1 MSLRLVLRWPL
12 LAALLLAAFAV
23 VLVSFE
29 ARPLQ
34 AQDPD
39 EITLVS
45 NKGLSGNASSNNKLQ
60 AQKFRTGDNAD
71 GYTISAVLIRLASG
85 SGNKLTT
92 VKIREHVISDVSG
105 VPDYP
110 GDLVAILMSPADL
123 VDNENTFTAPGG
135 TTLAASTN
143 YWITMGEEISSSM
156 RARALTT
163 IHDGENGA
171 PKWTIGNK
179 LLQRDSEMDAWVE
192 QSPSL
197 RMEIRGVIGFVAAG
211 DATLSG
217 LALAPDHDNSKL
229 KPVFASDIFDYKAKV
244 AGRNDA
250 VTLTATATQSAATVA
265 ITSDDD
271 SGTPDEAV
279 LALNVGSN
287 TLTVTVT
294 SEDGSGTRIYTI
306 TATRSE
312 PPTAVPH
319 DWDLIPNGRT
329 VGYEFRLIFLSSLKR
344 QATDTDIE
352 SYNTWIQDL
361 LLDHGHSAIQ
371 DYRSGFRVVGCT
383 ADVDARDNI
392 DTTDFRGVHIY
403 WLNGAKVANGYAGF
417 YNGSW
422 DDEANNRNQ
431 SGTDSPDTS
440 IVQNF
445 PYTGCR
451 QNGTAIGAGGNSR
464 ALGSGNVRVGRPAN
478 DTDDVGP
485 IDGGV
490 NHAAVNLRPI
500 YGISQIFVVAAEG
513 EVSTDARLS
522 ALTVNDGTSDL
533 TLRPSFAPGT
543 TAYAADVGA
552 TVTSVTLTPTTSD
565 ADATIEYLDGD
576 DNALSPAVPFQFDLV
591 VGENTI
597 KMRVKATDDFTTRT
611 YTLQV
616 SRNTPATGAPHI
628 NGVAVVGQMLSA
640 WKTGISDVDGTTKA
654 NSGLTGY
661 AYTYQWE
668 RVDADGTSNGLNIA
682 GATEQTYTVIGAD
695 VGKKIRVQVSFS
707 DDTGNPEGPLVS
719 DAFPSSRTVTC
730 ADIWCATL
738 NVQLLDSGAMGC
750 ANSSPG
756 DLCSDELQLS
766 EDEFRHASTD
776 YSVTSVNVQSNG
788 QLQFWLG
795 EAIAAGSESLV
806 LHVGSEMFA
815 FQEADVK
822 DESSRLWN
830 NSGLTWTDGDAVE
843 LKLTLGASIDSTDAT
858 LSALTVNDGT
868 IDLMLRPSFAPGTQD
883 YAADVGNAID
893 TVTLTATVNHS
904 GASVT
909 SVLLKGNS
917 ITDTDFSDGITVP
930 SLDEDANAIA
940 VIVTAED
947 GTQKT
952 YTITVTRAAPL
963 STDATLSALTVNDGA
978 SDLMLTPSFAPGT
991 LDYAADV
998 GAAIDTVTLTA
1009 TVNHS
1014 GARVQSVTLD
1024 GTPIADTDF
1033 SDGITVPSLVEDANV
1048 IAVSVTAEDGTQETY
1063 TITVTRAAP
1072 PSTDAT
1078 LSALTVND
1086 GTIDL
1091 MLTPSFAPDTSGYA
1105 ADVGAAIDTV
1115 TLTATVNHSGARV
1128 QSVTLDGTPIADTD
1142 FSDGITVPS
1151 LVEDANVIAVS
1162 VTAEDGTQETYT
1174 ITVTRAVPPSTDA
1187 TLSALTVNDGTSD
1200 LMLTPSFAP
1209 GTSGYA
1215 ADVGAA
1221 IDTVTLTASVNH
1233 SGASVTSVLLKGN
1246 DIADTDFSDGI
1257 TVPSLVEGANAISV
1271 IVTAEDGTQK
1281 TYTITVTRAPSTP
1294 TVSIAADKTSAVFK
1308 QEGITYTLT
1317 RSGST
1322 TAALP
1327 VTVTLTQTT
1336 EFLATA
1342 DLTQMVTIPAGQSEQ
1357 TFTVAASSFR
1367 HFAAGTLVEGGTLTA
1382 AVQDATDY
1390 ELGTTSSVDVSI
1402 VIGMTVRFDL
1412 ASYSV
1417 GESAGPLSF
1426 KMIARTGAG
1435 APQPTANYAQ
1445 GEVGTDATNG
1455 TATQD
1460 ADFDQFGASLNFPV
1474 GDFSASGG
1482 VWQAELTFSITI
1494 NEDALDE
1501 DDETFDIL
1509 LERGQ
1514 SSASISVVDA
1524 SGDSCGSVCTVT
1536 VTIDDDTA
1544 GVTVSKS
1551 ALTVTEQ
1558 DSAGATYTVVLDSQP
1573 TANVTISIG
1582 GQAGTD
1588 VSADPSPLI
1597 FTPINWDTAQTVT
1610 VTAAND
1616 AGTTNDVVSLTH
1628 SGVSSD
1634 TNYQGITIAGL
1645 EVNITDNDTA
1655 NLVVSESMLSVGEA
1669 GSGDFMV
1676 NLATQPSADVSVSV
1690 SSDDTAAAT
1699 VSPASL
1705 SFTTAN
1711 WDTTQTVTVSGVD
1724 DPDTANE
1731 SVTVSLSAMD
1741 GGYGGQTA
1749 SVSVSVMDD
1758 DTANLVVSASTL
1770 SVGEADSGDFTVKLA
1785 TQPSAGVSVSVSS
1798 DDTGAATVSPAS
1810 LSFTTANW
1818 NTAQTVTVSGVNDPD
1833 TAEESVT
1840 VSLSATGG
1848 GYGSKT
1854 ASVSVSVMDDDTAN
1868 LVVSEST
1875 LNVGEA
1881 GSGDFTVNLAT
1892 QPSAGVSVSVSS
1904 GDTGAA
1910 TVSPA
1915 SLSFTAADWDMEQT
1929 VTVSGVDDPDTAEE
1943 SVTVSLS
1950 AMDGGYGSKT
1960 ASVTVTI
1967 TDDDTANLVVSPS
1980 TLSVGEAGSGDFTVK
1995 LATQPSAG
2003 VSVSVSSG
2011 DTAAAT
2017 VSPASLSFTTADWDT
2032 TQTVTVS
2039 GVDDPDTAEESVT
2052 VSLSA
2057 MDGGYGSQMASVMV
2071 TITDDDTANLVVSEP
2086 TLSVGEAGSG
2096 DFTVKL
2102 ATQPSAGVTVSVSS
2116 DDTGAA
2122 TVSPASLSFTTANWN
2137 TAQTVTVSGV
2147 DDPDTADESVTVSL
2161 SATGGGYG
2169 SKTASVIVSVTDD
2182 DTANLVVSPS
2192 TLSVGEAGS
2201 GDFTVKLATQPS
2213 AGVSVSVLSDDMAA
2227 ATVSPASLSFTTANW
2242 DTTQTVTVSGVDDPD
2257 TAEESVTV
2265 SLSATDGGYGG
2276 QMASV
2281 MVTITDDDTANLVVS
2296 EPTLSVGE
2304 AGSGDFTVKLATQPS
2319 ANVSV
2324 SVSSGDTG
2332 AATVSPA
2339 SLSFTTANWDTTQ
2352 TVTVSGVDDPD
2363 TAEESVTVSLSATD
2377 GGYEGKMA
2385 SVSVSVTDND
2395 TANLVV
2401 SESMLSVGEAGSG
2414 DFTVKLATQPS
2425 ANVTVTV
2432 SSDDTGVATVSPAS
2446 LSFTTANWD
2455 TTQTV
2460 TVSGVDDPDT
2470 AEESVT
2476 VSLSATD
2483 GGYGGKTASVNVSVM
2498 DDDDPVVT
2506 VSFKESSYSVAESD
2520 DNTTPGVS
2528 ENQVIVT
2535 VTLSADPERTIIIP
2549 LTTTNE
2555 DGATGQGE
2563 TDADYSGVPDTVT
2576 FDSGGE
2582 TEKSFTFSAAQDSV
2596 DDDDESVIIGFD
2608 SSGSTWPSQVTTV
2621 APDTTTVSITDD
2633 DTRGI
2638 TVAPTSLRINEGGT
2652 GPYTVVLDSE
2662 PTANVTVT
2670 IGAPT
2675 NTDIIVS
2682 ETSLLFTPSTW
2693 KDEQTVTV
2701 SALQE
2706 SDPNDDAD
2714 DTDTITHLVSSVG
2727 DYATVEADPV
2737 AVTVIDD
2744 EDPQVKVEFDRAAD
2758 TVVEGGDGISF
2769 NVTLSKNPERTIII
2783 PIRVTHHDGAIS
2795 DDYSLSPT
2803 SLTFDAGGVLF
2814 KPITLTAVDD
2824 MIDDDDESVTL
2835 GFGGLDSG
2843 VSPGGVNEV
2852 TVSITDNDHPD
2863 VEVRFDADAYDVRE
2877 GDGVMVTVRLDK
2889 DPERT
2894 VTIPITTSSQDA
2906 SPQDYSGVPDTV
2918 TFDSGETE
2926 KFFTFS
2932 ATQDSEDDDDES
2944 VTIGFNSSDPSWP
2957 SQVGTVAPDTTT
2969 VRIGDDDD
2977 PDVEVN
2983 FKETMY
2989 AVDEGNTVEVML
3001 TLNADPE
3008 RTIIIPLTTTN
3019 GGGASGQGETD
3030 ADYSGVPDTVT
3041 FVSGGEMEKSFTF
3054 SAMQDSVD
3062 DDDEFVTIGFKTS
3075 DPTWPSQVMTRA
3087 PDTTMVSITDDDVPD
3102 VEVRFDAAAY
3112 DVREGNG
3119 VMVTVRLDKDPERT
3133 VMIPITTFEQG
3144 ALPQDY
3150 SGVPVSMIVTFASG
3164 ETEKSF
3170 PFNATQD
3177 SEDDDDESV
3186 IIGFNSSDPS
3196 WPSQVA
3202 MVAPD
3207 TTTVRIGDDD
3217 DPDVEVNFKE
3227 TMYAV
3232 DEGDTVEVML
3242 TLSADPER
3250 TIIIPL
3256 TTTNEDGASGQ
3267 GETDADYSGV
3277 PDTVTFVSGGETE
3290 KSFTF
3295 SAAQDSVD
3303 DDDESV
3309 IIGFKTSDPTWPSQV
3324 TTRAPDTT
3332 TVRIGD
3338 DDYPNVEVNFE
3349 QPTYAVDE
3357 GDTVEVMLTLSA
3369 DPERTVTIPITTTN
3383 QGGVSSSDYGIV
3395 PSTLSLTFMSGETGK
3410 SLTFSAADDDIDD
3423 DGESVKFELGATL
3436 LLVTPGTTTAATV
3449 SITDDD
3455 TRGVT
3460 VAPTSL
3466 RIDEGSTGRYTV
3478 VLDSEPTANVTVTI
3492 GAPTNTDITVSE
3504 TSLLFTPSTWK
3515 DEQTVTV
3522 SALQESDPNDDADD
3536 TDTITHLVSS
3546 VGDYATVEADPV
3558 AVTVIDD
3565 EDPQVKVEFDRAA
3578 DTVVEGGDAIS
3589 FNVTLSKNPERTIII
3604 PLSVT
3609 HHDGAISDDYSLSPT
3624 SLTFDAGGVLFKP
3637 ITLTAV
3643 DDMIDDDG
3651 ESVTLG
3657 FGGLDSGISPGGV
3670 NEVTVSITDNDDP
3683 DVEVRFEFTIYTIDE
3698 GESFSINVLLNAD
3711 PERPLTVPIK
3721 FESFDSAVGN
3731 YGLPVNVTFSEGVTK
3746 QSIDFTATNDDV
3758 DDDDGH
3764 VIVRFDTLLPDNV
3777 TAGEK
3782 TTVNITDDDQRGVSV
3797 TATTL
3802 TVDEGISES
3811 YEVVLDSEPT
3821 ANVTVMIG
3829 APTNPDIT
3837 VNPAVLT
3844 FTTGITDN
3852 WSSAQTVMV
3861 SAATDDMDAEEDTGT
3876 ITHDVSGGD
3885 YDSVSADDV
3894 FVTVDD
3900 DEVSVSFEQAAY
3912 SVMEGGDAV
3921 TVIVRLNAPA
3931 KQMFTIDL
3939 VKTEDGATEEDYSGL
3954 PDQLTFDPLET
3965 EQSFGFSAL
3974 RDAQADDG
3982 ESVLL
3987 GFGTLP
3993 PGVIAGS
4000 PAQAKLTISDVVIR
4014 STVTGG
4020 GGGGG
4025 GGPPPVPVPSDADFD
4040 WNVTRDIE
4048 SLDPDHDLPT
4058 DIWSDGKTLWVLQ
4071 NSATG
4076 ADAVFAY
4083 DSDSGERQRD
4093 REFELDRRNR
4103 FSHGIWSDGARIWV
4117 ADSGQDTLFAYD
4129 LARGERLADRDIEL
4143 AEGNRD
4149 PRGIWSDGETINI
4162 LDSVKDAL
4170 FAYNLES
4177 GELVA
4182 EYALDKLNQ
4191 SPRGIWSDGVT
4202 IWVSDDGAKRLFAY
4216 RIEQGALVRY
4226 EDEEFTFRSLLKA
4239 GNGDARGIWSD
4250 GDVIYVADEQDD
4262 KLYSYNLPD
4271 AINAHLATLSL
4282 SGIEIGEFSPL
4293 RTTYEATASAAT
4305 QTTAGA
4311 ATQTTAGAATQ
4322 TTVSA
4327 QPKQD
4332 AASISIVP
4340 ADADPE
4346 PGHQVRLAGLDQ
4358 ITVTVTSADGSR
4370 TRVYRVRLEPA
4381 LSAVNQAPAA
4391 SAIAPLNL
4399 TEGGAPA
4406 RLRLAEYFSDADGD
4420 QLVYRITGP
4429 LNTEVATATLAAG
4442 VVSVTPAGSGKTSFV
4457 LTANDGALD
4466 SEARTVAVTVTAA
4479 PTAAQAPAADA
4490 TGESSAESSGGDTAV
4505 EATSDMRIAAR
4516 NMLDGRVEFTIQ
4528 QRAADAS
4535 WGERLLPRARFL
4547 AADVEVG
4554 RWLYSSAVGV
4564 TVGDDSLDLRIAA
4577 RRLADGRVEFAVQR
4591 RAADGNWSG
4600 LLLPSAR
4607 FLPVESELGRWRAS
4621 SAVDADSALSLNLR
4635 ISARRVTDGRVEF
4648 AVQQQSADGAWSE
4661 LNLPSG
4667 RFLPVATEV
4676 GRWLAS
4682 SAVNVGADDAGA
4694 VVRIAARRLADG
4706 RVEFAVQQRTAD
4718 GGWGERT
4725 LPRSRILPV
4734 GAEIDRWLASSALAV
4749 PLAGAL

>member
-39 EITLVS
+39 EITLVNNR
-45 NKGLSGNASSNNKLQ
+45 NKNGNASDNNDVR
-60 AQKFRTGDNAD
+60 AQNFTTGDNPD
-71 GYTISAVLIRLASG
+71 GYHISAVLIRLG
-85 SGNKLTT
+85 SNAGSKSTS
-92 VKIREHVISDVSG
+92 VKIKEHVPRENELTPAHPGELVATLTSPASLVSG
-105 VPDYP
+105 D
-110 GDLVAILMSPADL
+110 
-123 VDNENTFTAPGG
+123 NTFTAPGG
-135 TTLAASTN
+135 TTLAARTT
-143 YWITMGEEISSSM
+143 YWITVGEGITRQNRAAVDPVTNNAQDSTQGWLIGDNSLH
-156 RARALTT
+156 RARETDDWESATT
-163 IHDGENGA
+163 
-171 PKWTIGNK
+171 
-179 LLQRDSEMDAWVE
+179 
-192 QSPSL
+192 SL
-197 RMEIRGVIGFVAAG
+197 RMEIRGVIGFVAAA

-217 LALAPDHDNSKL
+217 LALAPDYDNSKL
-229 KPVFASDIFDYKAKV
+229 KPKFASDIFDYTAKV

-319 DWDLIPNGRT
+319 DWDLIPNGRAA
-329 VGYEFRLIFLSSLKR
+329 GDEFRLIFLSSHKR
-344 QATDTDIE
+344 KATDTDIE

-383 ADVDARDNI
+383 AVVDARDNI
-392 DTTDFRGVHIY
+392 DTTDFGGVQIY
-403 WLNGAKVANGYAGF
+403 WLNGAKVANGYPGF

-451 QNGTAIGAGGNSR
+451 QNGTEMRAGGNSR
-464 ALGSGNVRVGRPAN
+464 ALGSANVRVGRPDN
-478 DTDDVGP
+478 DTADIGP

-500 YGISQIFVVAAEG
+500 YGISQIFVVGAEG

-597 KMRVKATDDFTTRT
+597 KMRVKATDNFTTRT

-654 NSGLTGY
+654 DNGRAAY

-719 DAFPSSRTVTC
+719 EAVPSSRTVTC

-738 NVQLLDSGAMGC
+738 NVQPLDSGALGC
-750 ANSSPG
+750 ANSSAG
-756 DLCSDELQLS
+756 DLCSDEPPLS
-766 EDEFRHASTD
+766 EDEFRHASTN

-788 QLQFWLG
+788 QLQFRLG
-795 EAIAAGSESLV
+795 EPIAAGSESLV

-830 NSGLTWTDGDAVE
+830 NSGLTWSDGDAVE

-858 LSALTVNDGT
+858 LSALTVNDG
-868 IDLMLRPSFAPGTQD
+868 
-883 YAADVGNAID
+883 
-893 TVTLTATVNHS
+893 
-904 GASVT
+904 
-909 SVLLKGNS
+909 
-917 ITDTDFSDGITVP
+917 
-930 SLDEDANAIA
+930 
-940 VIVTAED
+940 
-947 GTQKT
+947 
-952 YTITVTRAAPL
+952 
-963 STDATLSALTVNDGA
+963 A
-978 SDLMLTPSFAPGT
+978 SDLTLTPNFAPDMSG
-991 LDYAADV
+991 YAADV

-1048 IAVSVTAEDGTQETY
+1048 IAVIVRAEDGTSKTY
-1063 TITVTRAAP
+1063 TITVTRAVPSSTDATLSALTVNDGTSDLMLTPNFAPGTSAYEADVGAAIDTVTLTATVNHSGASVTRVLLKGNDIVDTDFSDGITVPSLDEGANAIAVIVTAEDGTQKTYTITVTRAVP

-1086 GTIDL
+1086 GASDL
-1091 MLTPSFAPDTSGYA
+1091 TLTPNFAPGTSGYA

-1174 ITVTRAVPPSTDA
+1174 ITVTRAAPSSTDA

-1200 LMLTPSFAP
+1200 LMLTPNFAP
-1209 GTSGYA
+1209 DMSAYA

-1221 IDTVTLTASVNH
+1221 IDTVTLTATVNH

-1246 DIADTDFSDGI
+1246 DIVDTDFSDGI
-1257 TVPSLVEGANAISV
+1257 TVPSLVEGANEISV
-1271 IVTAEDGTQK
+1271 IVTAEDTAISES
-1281 TYTITVTRAPSTP
+1281 YIVTVTRAPSTP

-1327 VTVTLTQTT
+1327 VTVTLTQTKD
-1336 EFLATA
+1336 FLATA
-1342 DLTQMVTIPAGQSEQ
+1342 ELSKTVTIAVGQSTK
-1357 TFTVAASSFR
+1357 TFTVAASTFQ
-1367 HFAAGTLVEGGTLTA
+1367 HFAVGTLVEGGTLTA
-1382 AVQDATDY
+1382 AVQDATGY
-1390 ELGTTSSVDVSI
+1390 ELGTPSSVDVSI

-1435 APQPTANYAQ
+1435 APQPTADYGQ

-1455 TATQD
+1455 TATQGT
-1460 ADFDQFGASLNFPV
+1460 DFDPFGASLNFPV

-1509 LERGQ
+1509 LERQQ

-1536 VTIDDDTA
+1536 VTINDDNTA

-1558 DSAGATYTVVLDSQP
+1558 DLAGATYTVVLDSQP

-1616 AGTTNDVVSLTH
+1616 AGTTNDVVALTH

-1655 NLVVSESMLSVGEA
+1655 NLVVSPSMLSVGEA
-1669 GSGDFMV
+1669 GSG
-1676 NLATQPSADVSVSV
+1676 
-1690 SSDDTAAAT
+1690 
-1699 VSPASL
+1699 
-1705 SFTTAN
+1705 
-1711 WDTTQTVTVSGVD
+1711 
-1724 DPDTANE
+1724 E
-1731 SVTVSLSAMD
+1731 
-1741 GGYGGQTA
+1741 
-1749 SVSVSVMDD
+1749 
-1758 DTANLVVSASTL
+1758 
-1770 SVGEADSGDFTVKLA
+1770 FTVKLA
-1785 TQPSAGVSVSVSS
+1785 TQPSA
-1798 DDTGAATVSPAS
+1798 
-1810 LSFTTANW
+1810 N
-1818 NTAQTVTVSGVNDPD
+1818 
-1833 TAEESVT
+1833 
-1840 VSLSATGG
+1840 
-1848 GYGSKT
+1848 
-1854 ASVSVSVMDDDTAN
+1854 
-1868 LVVSEST
+1868 
-1875 LNVGEA
+1875 
-1881 GSGDFTVNLAT
+1881 
-1892 QPSAGVSVSVSS
+1892 
-1904 GDTGAA
+1904 
-1910 TVSPA
+1910 
-1915 SLSFTAADWDMEQT
+1915 
-1929 VTVSGVDDPDTAEE
+1929 
-1943 SVTVSLS
+1943 
-1950 AMDGGYGSKT
+1950 
-1960 ASVTVTI
+1960 
-1967 TDDDTANLVVSPS
+1967 
-1980 TLSVGEAGSGDFTVK
+1980 
-1995 LATQPSAG
+1995 
-2003 VSVSVSSG
+2003 
-2011 DTAAAT
+2011 
-2017 VSPASLSFTTADWDT
+2017 
-2032 TQTVTVS
+2032 
-2039 GVDDPDTAEESVT
+2039 
-2052 VSLSA
+2052 
-2057 MDGGYGSQMASVMV
+2057 
-2071 TITDDDTANLVVSEP
+2071 
-2086 TLSVGEAGSG
+2086 
-2096 DFTVKL
+2096 
-2102 ATQPSAGVTVSVSS
+2102 
-2116 DDTGAA
+2116 
-2122 TVSPASLSFTTANWN
+2122 
-2137 TAQTVTVSGV
+2137 
-2147 DDPDTADESVTVSL
+2147 
-2161 SATGGGYG
+2161 
-2169 SKTASVIVSVTDD
+2169 
-2182 DTANLVVSPS
+2182 
-2192 TLSVGEAGS
+2192 
-2201 GDFTVKLATQPS
+2201 
-2213 AGVSVSVLSDDMAA
+2213 VSVSVLSDDTGA

-2265 SLSATDGGYGG
+2265 SLSATDGGYGSKT
-2276 QMASV
+2276 ASV
-2281 MVTITDDDTANLVVS
+2281 TVTITDDDTANLVVS
-2296 EPTLSVGE
+2296 ESTLNVGE

-2319 ANVSV
+2319 AGVSV

-2377 GGYEGKMA
+2377 GGYGSKTA
-2385 SVSVSVTDND
+2385 SVTVTIDDDD

-2401 SESMLSVGEAGSG
+2401 SESTLSVGEAGSG

-2425 ANVTVTV
+2425 ADVSVSVLSDDMAAATVSPASLSFTTANWDTTQTVTVRGVDDPDTADESVMVSLSATGGGYVGKTASVSVSVMDDDTANLVVSASTLSVGEAGSGDFTVKLATQPSADVSVSV
-2432 SSDDTGVATVSPAS
+2432 SSDDTGAATVSPASLSFTAADWDMEQTVTVSGVDDPDTAEESVTVSLSAMGGGYGGKTASVSVSVMDDDTANLVVSASTLSVGEAGSGDFTVKLATQPSADVSVSVSSGDTAAATVSPAS

-2476 VSLSATD
+2476 VSLSAMGGGYGGKTASVSVSVMDDDTANLVVSASTLSVGEAGSGDFTVKLATQPSADVSVSVSSGDTGAATVSPASLSFTTANWNTAQTVTVSGVDDPDTADESVTVSLSATD
-2483 GGYGGKTASVNVSVM
+2483 GGYGGKTASVSVSVMDDDTANLVVSASTLSVGEAGSGDFTVKLATQPSAGVSVSVSSGDTGAATVSPASLSFTTANWDTTQTVTVRGVDDPDTAEESVTVSLSATDGGYGSKTASVTVTITDDDTANLVVSESTLNVGEAGSGDFTVKLATQPSANVTVSVSSGDTGAATVSPASLSFTTANWDTTQTVTVSGVDDPDTANESVAVSLSAMDGGYGGKTASVSVSVM

-2555 DGATGQGE
+2555 GGASGQGE

-2576 FDSGGE
+2576 FVSGGE

-2596 DDDDESVIIGFD
+2596 DDDDESVTIGFKTSD
-2608 SSGSTWPSQVTTV
+2608 STWPLQVVTR

-2675 NTDIIVS
+2675 NTDITVS

-2701 SALQE
+2701 TALQE
-2706 SDPNDDAD
+2706 SDPTDDAD
-2714 DTDTITHLVSSVG
+2714 DTGTVTHSVSSVG
-2727 DYATVEADPV
+2727 DYATVDADPV

-2744 EDPQVKVEFDRAAD
+2744 EDPQVKVEFDSATA
-2758 TVVEGGDGISF
+2758 TVEEGDEISF
-2769 NVTLSKNPERTIII
+2769 NVTLSKDPERTITI

-2795 DDYSLSPT
+2795 DDYSLSAT
-2803 SLTFDAGGVLF
+2803 SLTFDAGVVLS
-2814 KPITLTAVDD
+2814 KQITLTAVDD
-2824 MIDDDDESVTL
+2824 TTNDDGESVTV
-2835 GFGGLDSG
+2835 GFGDLVDG
-2843 VSPGGVNEV
+2843 VSPGAVYEV
-2852 TVSITDNDHPD
+2852 TVGITDNDDPD

-2877 GDGVMVTVRLDK
+2877 GAGVMVTVRLDK

-2906 SPQDYSGVPDTV
+2906 LPQDYSGVPDTV
-2918 TFDSGETE
+2918 TFDSGGEME
-2926 KFFTFS
+2926 KTFTFS
-2932 ATQDSEDDDDES
+2932 ATQDSVDDDDES

-2957 SQVGTVAPDTTT
+2957 SQV
-2969 VRIGDDDD
+2969 
-2977 PDVEVN
+2977 
-2983 FKETMY
+2983 
-2989 AVDEGNTVEVML
+2989 
-3001 TLNADPE
+3001 
-3008 RTIIIPLTTTN
+3008 
-3019 GGGASGQGETD
+3019 
-3030 ADYSGVPDTVT
+3030 
-3041 FVSGGEMEKSFTF
+3041 
-3054 SAMQDSVD
+3054 
-3062 DDDEFVTIGFKTS
+3062 
-3075 DPTWPSQVMTRA
+3075 
-3087 PDTTMVSITDDDVPD
+3087 
-3102 VEVRFDAAAY
+3102 
-3112 DVREGNG
+3112 
-3119 VMVTVRLDKDPERT
+3119 
-3133 VMIPITTFEQG
+3133 
-3144 ALPQDY
+3144 
-3150 SGVPVSMIVTFASG
+3150 
-3164 ETEKSF
+3164 
-3170 PFNATQD
+3170 AT
-3177 SEDDDDESV
+3177 
-3186 IIGFNSSDPS
+3186 
-3196 WPSQVA
+3196 
-3202 MVAPD
+3202 VAPD

-3256 TTTNEDGASGQ
+3256 TTTNEDGATGQGETDADYSGVPDTVTFDSGGEMEKSFTFSAAQDSEDDDDESVIIGFKTSDPTWPSQVATVAPDTTMVSITDDDVPDVEVRFDAAAYDVREGDGVMVIVRLDKDPERTVMIPITTSDQGALPQDYSGVPVSMIVTFASGETEKSFPFNATQDSEDDDDESVIIGFNSSDPSWPSQVATGAPDTTTVRIGDDDDPDVEVNFKETMYAVDEGNTVEVMLTLSADPERTITIPLTTTNEDGATGQ

-3277 PDTVTFVSGGETE
+3277 PDTVTFVSGGEME
-3290 KSFTF
+3290 KTFTF
-3295 SAAQDSVD
+3295 SATQDSED
-3303 DDDESV
+3303 DDDEFV
-3309 IIGFKTSDPTWPSQV
+3309 IIGFDSSDSTWPSQV

-3349 QPTYAVDE
+3349 QSTYAVDE

-3369 DPERTVTIPITTTN
+3369 DPERSVTIPITTTN

-3395 PSTLSLTFMSGETGK
+3395 PSTLSLTFMNGETGK

-3436 LLVTPGTTTAATV
+3436 LLVTPGTTTTATV

-3455 TRGVT
+3455 TRGIT

-3466 RIDEGSTGRYTV
+3466 RINEGSTGPYTV

-3492 GAPTNTDITVSE
+3492 GAPTNTDITVNK

-3522 SALQESDPNDDADD
+3522 TAVQESDPNDDADD
-3536 TDTITHLVSS
+3536 TGTITHSVSS
-3546 VGDYATVEADPV
+3546 AGDYATVNADPV

-3578 DTVVEGGDAIS
+3578 DTVAEGGDAIS
-3589 FNVTLSKNPERTIII
+3589 FNVTLSKDPERTITI
-3604 PLSVT
+3604 PISVT
-3609 HHDGAISDDYSLSPT
+3609 HHDGAISDDYSLSAT

-3657 FGGLDSGISPGGV
+3657 FGGLDSGVSPGV
-3670 NEVTVSITDNDDP
+3670 VDEVTVSITDNDDP
-3683 DVEVRFEFTIYTIDE
+3683 DVEVRFDADAYDVAE
-3698 GESFSINVLLNAD
+3698 GGGVMVTVRLDKD
-3711 PERPLTVPIK
+3711 PERTVTIPITT
-3721 FESFDSAVGN
+3721 SSQDA
-3731 YGLPVNVTFSEGVTK
+3731 LPQDYSGVPMSVTFTRGETEKLFTFSATQDSE
-3746 QSIDFTATNDDV
+3746 
-3758 DDDDGH
+3758 DDDDES
-3764 VIVRFDTLLPDNV
+3764 VIIGFNSSDPTWPSQV
-3777 TAGEK
+3777 
-3782 TTVNITDDDQRGVSV
+3782 TTVAPDMTTVSITDNDTRGI
-3797 TATTL
+3797 
-3802 TVDEGISES
+3802 TVAPTSLRIVEGSTGR
-3811 YEVVLDSEPT
+3811 YTVVLDSEPT
-3821 ANVTVMIG
+3821 ADVTVKIG
-3829 APTNPDIT
+3829 APTNTDIT
-3837 VNPAVLT
+3837 VDSMELI
-3844 FTTGITDN
+3844 FTPSN
-3852 WSSAQTVMV
+3852 WDEPQEVTVT
-3861 SAATDDMDAEEDTGT
+3861 AAADDMDAEEDTGT
-3876 ITHDVSGGD
+3876 ITHVVSGGD
-3885 YDSVSADDV
+3885 YDSVGADDV
-3894 FVTVDD
+3894 SVTVDNN
-3900 DEVSVSFEQAAY
+3900 EVSVSFEHAAY
-3912 SVMEGGDAV
+3912 SVMEGGDAATV
-3921 TVIVRLNAPA
+3921 TVRLNSPA
-3931 KQMFTIDL
+3931 KDMYTIHL
-3939 VKTEDGATEEDYSGL
+3939 VKTDQDGATEDDYSGL
-3954 PDQLTFDPLET
+3954 PDQLMFLVGDSEQTF
-3965 EQSFGFSAL
+3965 SFSA
-3974 RDAQADDG
+3974 RSDTQADDG

-4000 PAQAKLTISDVVIR
+4000 PAQATLTIS
-4014 STVTGG
+4014 
-4020 GGGGG
+4020 
-4025 GGPPPVPVPSDADFD
+4025 
-4040 WNVTRDIE
+4040 NVRHP
-4048 SLDPDHDLPT
+4048 LD
-4058 DIWSDGKTLWVLQ
+4058 
-4071 NSATG
+4071 
-4076 ADAVFAY
+4076 
-4083 DSDSGERQRD
+4083 RD
-4093 REFELDRRNR
+4093 RRR
-4103 FSHGIWSDGARIWV
+4103 
-4117 ADSGQDTLFAYD
+4117 
-4129 LARGERLADRDIEL
+4129 
-4143 AEGNRD
+4143 
-4149 PRGIWSDGETINI
+4149 
-4162 LDSVKDAL
+4162 
-4170 FAYNLES
+4170 
-4177 GELVA
+4177 
-4182 EYALDKLNQ
+4182 
-4191 SPRGIWSDGVT
+4191 
-4202 IWVSDDGAKRLFAY
+4202 
-4216 RIEQGALVRY
+4216 
-4226 EDEEFTFRSLLKA
+4226 
-4239 GNGDARGIWSD
+4239 
-4250 GDVIYVADEQDD
+4250 
-4262 KLYSYNLPD
+4262 
-4271 AINAHLATLSL
+4271 
-4282 SGIEIGEFSPL
+4282 
-4293 RTTYEATASAAT
+4293 
-4305 QTTAGA
+4305 
-4311 ATQTTAGAATQ
+4311 
-4322 TTVSA
+4322 
-4327 QPKQD
+4327 
-4332 AASISIVP
+4332 
-4340 ADADPE
+4340 
-4346 PGHQVRLAGLDQ
+4346 
-4358 ITVTVTSADGSR
+4358 
-4370 TRVYRVRLEPA
+4370 
-4381 LSAVNQAPAA
+4381 
-4391 SAIAPLNL
+4391 
-4399 TEGGAPA
+4399 
-4406 RLRLAEYFSDADGD
+4406 
-4420 QLVYRITGP
+4420 
-4429 LNTEVATATLAAG
+4429 
-4442 VVSVTPAGSGKTSFV
+4442 
-4457 LTANDGALD
+4457 
-4466 SEARTVAVTVTAA
+4466 
-4479 PTAAQAPAADA
+4479 
-4490 TGESSAESSGGDTAV
+4490 
-4505 EATSDMRIAAR
+4505 
-4516 NMLDGRVEFTIQ
+4516 
-4528 QRAADAS
+4528 
-4535 WGERLLPRARFL
+4535 
-4547 AADVEVG
+4547 
-4554 RWLYSSAVGV
+4554 
-4564 TVGDDSLDLRIAA
+4564 
-4577 RRLADGRVEFAVQR
+4577 
-4591 RAADGNWSG
+4591 
-4600 LLLPSAR
+4600 
-4607 FLPVESELGRWRAS
+4607 RWRWRWRWPAS
-4621 SAVDADSALSLNLR
+4621 R
-4635 ISARRVTDGRVEF
+4635 CC
-4648 AVQQQSADGAWSE
+4648 
-4661 LNLPSG
+4661 
-4667 RFLPVATEV
+4667 
-4676 GRWLAS
+4676 
-4682 SAVNVGADDAGA
+4682 
-4694 VVRIAARRLADG
+4694 
-4706 RVEFAVQQRTAD
+4706 
-4718 GGWGERT
+4718 
-4725 LPRSRILPV
+4725 
-4734 GAEIDRWLASSALAV
+4734 
-4749 PLAGAL
+4749 PL

>member
-39 EITLVS
+39 IRLV
-45 NKGLSGNASSNNKLQ
+45 NNRNVSGNASNSNDLR
-60 AQKFRTGDNAD
+60 AQNFRTGANPD
-71 GYTISAVLIRLASG
+71 GYTISAVLIRLG
-85 SGNKLTT
+85 SNSANKSTT
-92 VKIREHVISDVSG
+92 VKIREHVPRENELTPARPGELVATLTSPTSLVSG
-105 VPDYP
+105 D
-110 GDLVAILMSPADL
+110 
-123 VDNENTFTAPGG
+123 NTFTAPGG
-135 TTLAASTN
+135 TTLAASTT
-143 YWITMGEEISSSM
+143 YWITIGEGILKQN
-156 RARALTT
+156 RAAVVPVTG
-163 IHDGENGA
+163 DGQSGEPG
-171 PKWTIGNK
+171 WTIGNNSIN
-179 LLQRDSEMDAWVE
+179 RDSETDDWGAP
-192 QSPSL
+192 QSSSL
-197 RMEIRGVIGFVAAG
+197 RMEIRGFIAA

-217 LALAPDHDNSKL
+217 LALEADYDASKL
-229 KPVFASDIFDYKAKV
+229 VPVFASDIFDYTAKV

-250 VTLTATATQSAATVA
+250 VTLTATATQSTMTVA
-265 ITSDDD
+265 ITSDAD

-279 LALNVGSN
+279 LALKVGSN

-319 DWDLIPNGRT
+319 DWDLIPNGRAA
-329 VGYEFRLIFLSSLKR
+329 GDEFRLIFLSSHKR
-344 QATDTDIE
+344 KATDTDIE

-440 IVQNF
+440 IEQNF

-451 QNGTAIGAGGNSR
+451 QNGTEMRAGGNLR
-464 ALGSGNVRVGRPAN
+464 ALGSANVRVGRPDN

-500 YGISQIFVVAAEG
+500 YGISQIFVVGAEG

-640 WKTGISDVDGTTKA
+640 STTGISDVDGMTKA
-654 NSGLTGY
+654 DNGRAAY

-695 VGKKIRVQVSFS
+695 VGRKIRVQVSFS

-738 NVQLLDSGAMGC
+738 NVQPLDSGAVGC
-750 ANSSPG
+750 ANSSAG
-756 DLCSDELQLS
+756 DLCSDEPQLS

-795 EAIAAGSESLV
+795 EPIAAGSESLV

-904 GASVT
+904 GARVQSVT
-909 SVLLKGNS
+909 LDGTP
-917 ITDTDFSDGITVP
+917 IADTDFSDGITVP
-930 SLDEDANAIA
+930 SLDEGANVIA
-940 VIVTAED
+940 VSVTAED
-947 GTQKT
+947 GTQET
-952 YTITVTRAAPL
+952 YTITVTRAVPS
-963 STDATLSALTVNDGA
+963 STDATLSALTVNDGT
-978 SDLMLTPSFAPGT
+978 SNLMLTPIFAPGT

-1033 SDGITVPSLVEDANV
+1033 SDGITVPSLVEDANAIAVIVTAEDGTQKTYTITVTRAAPLSTDATLSALTVNDGSSDLTLTPSFAPDTSGYAADVDAAIDTVTLTATVNHSGASVTSVLLMGNSITDTDFSDGITVPSLAEGENV
-1048 IAVSVTAEDGTQETY
+1048 IAVSVTAEDGTQKTY

-1072 PSTDAT
+1072 LSTDAT

-1091 MLTPSFAPDTSGYA
+1091 MLTPSFAPGTSGYA

-1115 TLTATVNHSGARV
+1115 TLTATVNHSGA
-1128 QSVTLDGTPIADTD
+1128 SVTRVLLKGNDIVDTDFSDGITVPSLVEGANAISVIVTAEDGTQKTYTITVTRAVPPSTDATLSALTVNDGASDLTLRPSFAPDTLGYAADVDAAIDTVTLTATVNHSGASVTSVLLMGNSITDTD

-1162 VTAEDGTQETYT
+1162 VTAEDGSQKTYT
-1174 ITVTRAVPPSTDA
+1174 ITVTRAVPSSTDA

-1221 IDTVTLTASVNH
+1221 IDTVTLTATVNH
-1233 SGASVTSVLLKGN
+1233 SGASVTSVLLMGN
-1246 DIADTDFSDGI
+1246 DIVDTDFSDGI
-1257 TVPSLVEGANAISV
+1257 TVSSLDEGANAISV

-1327 VTVTLTQTT
+1327 VTVTLTQTK

-1342 DLTQMVTIPAGQSEQ
+1342 ELSKTVTIAVGQSTK
-1357 TFTVAASSFR
+1357 TFTVAASSFQ
-1367 HFAAGTLVEGGTLTA
+1367 HFAVGTLVEGGTLTA

-1390 ELGTTSSVDVSI
+1390 ELGTPSSVDVSI

-1417 GESAGPLSF
+1417 GEAAGPLSF

-1435 APQPTANYAQ
+1435 APQPTADYGQ

-1455 TATQD
+1455 TATQGT
-1460 ADFDQFGASLNFPV
+1460 DFDQFGASLNFPV
-1474 GDFSASGG
+1474 GDFSANGG

-1524 SGDSCGSVCTVT
+1524 SGNSCGSVCTVT
-1536 VTIDDDTA
+1536 VTIDDDNTA

-1558 DSAGATYTVVLDSQP
+1558 DLAGATYTVVLDSQP
-1573 TANVTISIG
+1573 TENVTISIG

-1588 VSADPSPLI
+1588 VSAAPSPLI
-1597 FTPINWDTAQTVT
+1597 FTPMNWDTAQTVT

-1616 AGTTNDVVSLTH
+1616 AGTTNDVVALTH

-1655 NLVVSESMLSVGEA
+1655 NLVVSPSMLSVGEA
-1669 GSGDFMV
+1669 G
-1676 NLATQPSADVSVSV
+1676 
-1690 SSDDTAAAT
+1690 
-1699 VSPASL
+1699 
-1705 SFTTAN
+1705 
-1711 WDTTQTVTVSGVD
+1711 
-1724 DPDTANE
+1724 
-1731 SVTVSLSAMD
+1731 
-1741 GGYGGQTA
+1741 
-1749 SVSVSVMDD
+1749 
-1758 DTANLVVSASTL
+1758 
-1770 SVGEADSGDFTVKLA
+1770 SGDFTVKLA
-1785 TQPSAGVSVSVSS
+1785 TQPSADVSVSVSS

-1818 NTAQTVTVSGVNDPD
+1818 DTTQTVTVRGVDDPD

-1854 ASVSVSVMDDDTAN
+1854 ASVTVTITDDDTAN

-1881 GSGDFTVNLAT
+1881 GSGDFTV
-1892 QPSAGVSVSVSS
+1892 
-1904 GDTGAA
+1904 
-1910 TVSPA
+1910 
-1915 SLSFTAADWDMEQT
+1915 
-1929 VTVSGVDDPDTAEE
+1929 
-1943 SVTVSLS
+1943 
-1950 AMDGGYGSKT
+1950 
-1960 ASVTVTI
+1960 
-1967 TDDDTANLVVSPS
+1967 
-1980 TLSVGEAGSGDFTVK
+1980 K

-2003 VSVSVSSG
+2003 
-2011 DTAAAT
+2011 
-2017 VSPASLSFTTADWDT
+2017 
-2032 TQTVTVS
+2032 
-2039 GVDDPDTAEESVT
+2039 
-2052 VSLSA
+2052 
-2057 MDGGYGSQMASVMV
+2057 
-2071 TITDDDTANLVVSEP
+2071 
-2086 TLSVGEAGSG
+2086 
-2096 DFTVKL
+2096 
-2102 ATQPSAGVTVSVSS
+2102 
-2116 DDTGAA
+2116 
-2122 TVSPASLSFTTANWN
+2122 
-2137 TAQTVTVSGV
+2137 
-2147 DDPDTADESVTVSL
+2147 
-2161 SATGGGYG
+2161 
-2169 SKTASVIVSVTDD
+2169 
-2182 DTANLVVSPS
+2182 
-2192 TLSVGEAGS
+2192 
-2201 GDFTVKLATQPS
+2201 
-2213 AGVSVSVLSDDMAA
+2213 
-2227 ATVSPASLSFTTANW
+2227 
-2242 DTTQTVTVSGVDDPD
+2242 
-2257 TAEESVTV
+2257 
-2265 SLSATDGGYGG
+2265 
-2276 QMASV
+2276 
-2281 MVTITDDDTANLVVS
+2281 
-2296 EPTLSVGE
+2296 
-2304 AGSGDFTVKLATQPS
+2304 
-2319 ANVSV
+2319 VSV

-2363 TAEESVTVSLSATD
+2363 TAEESVTVSLSATG
-2377 GGYEGKMA
+2377 GGYGSKTA
-2385 SVSVSVTDND
+2385 SVMVTITDDD

-2401 SESMLSVGEAGSG
+2401 SEPTLSVGEAGSG

-2425 ANVTVTV
+2425 AGVSVSVSSGNTGAATVSPASLSFTTADWDMAQTVTV
-2432 SSDDTGVATVSPAS
+2432 SGVDDPDTADESVMVSLSATGGGYVGKTASVTVTIDDDDTANLVVSESTLSVGEAGSGDFTVKLATQPSADVSVSVLSDDMAAATVSPAS

-2455 TTQTV
+2455 TTQTVTVRGVDDPDTADESVMVSLSATGGGYVGKTASVSVSVMDDDTANLVVSASTLSVGEAGSGDFTVKLATQPSADVSVSVSSDDTGAATVSPASLSFTAADWDMEQTV

-2476 VSLSATD
+2476 VSLSAMG
-2483 GGYGGKTASVNVSVM
+2483 GGYGGQTASVIVSVT
-2498 DDDDPVVT
+2498 DNDDPVVT

-2555 DGATGQGE
+2555 GGASGQGE

-2576 FDSGGE
+2576 FVSGGE

-2596 DDDDESVIIGFD
+2596 DDDDESVTIGFKTSD
-2608 SSGSTWPSQVTTV
+2608 STWPLQVVTR

-2652 GPYTVVLDSE
+2652 GRYTVVLDSE

-2675 NTDIIVS
+2675 NTDITVS

-2727 DYATVEADPV
+2727 DYATVDADPV

-2758 TVVEGGDGISF
+2758 TVEEGDNISF
-2769 NVTLSKNPERTIII
+2769 NVTLSKDPERTIII
-2783 PIRVTHHDGAIS
+2783 PISVTHHDGAIS
-2795 DDYSLSPT
+2795 DDYSLSAT
-2803 SLTFDAGGVLF
+2803 SLTFDAGVVLS
-2814 KPITLTAVDD
+2814 KQITLTAVDD
-2824 MIDDDDESVTL
+2824 MIDDDGESVTV
-2835 GFGGLDSG
+2835 GFGDLVDG
-2843 VSPGGVNEV
+2843 VSPGAVYEV
-2852 TVSITDNDHPD
+2852 TVGITDNDDPD

-2918 TFDSGETE
+2918 TFDSGGEME
-2926 KFFTFS
+2926 KTFTFS
-2932 ATQDSEDDDDES
+2932 ATQDSVDDDDES

-2957 SQVGTVAPDTTT
+2957 SQVATVAPDTTT

-2989 AVDEGNTVEVML
+2989 AVDEGDTVEVML
-3001 TLNADPE
+3001 TLSADPE

-3019 GGGASGQGETD
+3019 EDGASGQGETD

-3041 FVSGGEMEKSFTF
+3041 FDSGGEMEKSFTF

-3062 DDDEFVTIGFKTS
+3062 DDDEFVIIGFKTS
-3075 DPTWPSQVMTRA
+3075 DPTWPSQVTTVA
-3087 PDTTMVSITDDDVPD
+3087 PDTTTVSITDDDVPD
-3102 VEVRFDAAAY
+3102 VEVRFDVAAY
-3112 DVREGNG
+3112 DVREGDG
-3119 VMVTVRLDKDPERT
+3119 VMVTVKLDKDPERT
-3133 VMIPITTFEQG
+3133 VMIPITTSDQG

-3202 MVAPD
+3202 TVAPD

-3460 VAPTSL
+3460 VALPSALTSL

-3536 TDTITHLVSS
+3536 TGTITHSVSS
-3546 VGDYATVEADPV
+3546 VGDYAAVGADPV

-3565 EDPQVKVEFDRAA
+3565 EDPQVKVEFDRTA
-3578 DTVVEGGDAIS
+3578 DTVEEGDAIS
-3589 FNVTLSKNPERTIII
+3589 FNVTLSKDPERTITI
-3604 PLSVT
+3604 PIRVT
-3609 HHDGAISDDYSLSPT
+3609 HHDGAISDDYTLSPT
-3624 SLTFDAGGVLFKP
+3624 SLTFVDQGVLSQQVM
-3637 ITLTAV
+3637 LTAV
-3643 DDMIDDDG
+3643 DDMIDDDD

-3657 FGGLDSGISPGGV
+3657 FGDLVDGVSPGV
-3670 NEVTVSITDNDDP
+3670 FNEVTVGITDNDDP

-3764 VIVRFDTLLPDNV
+3764 VIVRFDTTSLDNV
-3777 TAGEK
+3777 TAVKE
-3782 TTVNITDDDQRGVSV
+3782 TIVSITDDDQRSVSV

-3811 YEVVLDSEPT
+3811 YEVVLGSEPT
-3821 ANVTVMIG
+3821 ANVTVMID
-3829 APTNPDIT
+3829 APTNTDIT
-3837 VNPAVLT
+3837 VDSMELI
-3844 FTTGITDN
+3844 FTPSN
-3852 WSSAQTVMV
+3852 WDEPQEVTVT
-3861 SAATDDMDAEEDTGT
+3861 AADDPDAEEDTGT
-3876 ITHDVSGGD
+3876 ITHAVSGGD
-3885 YDSVSADDV
+3885 YDSVGADEV
-3894 FVTVDD
+3894 SVTVDD
-3900 DEVSVSFEQAAY
+3900 DEVSVSFEHAEY

-3931 KQMFTIDL
+3931 KEMFTIDL

-3954 PDQLTFDPLET
+3954 PDQLMFDPLET

-4293 RTTYEATASAAT
+4293 RTTYEATAGASTQATAGAVT

-4340 ADADPE
+4340 ADADAA

-4358 ITVTVTSADGSR
+4358 ITVTVTSADSSR

-4399 TEGGAPA
+4399 TEGGDPA
-4406 RLRLAEYFSDADGD
+4406 RLRLAEYFNDADGD

-4429 LNTEVATATLAAG
+4429 LNTEVATATLADG
-4442 VVSVTPAGSGKTSFV
+4442 VVSVTPAGSGRTSFV

-4490 TGESSAESSGGDTAV
+4490 TGESSAESSGGDMAV

-4591 RAADGNWSG
+4591 RAADGSWSG

-4635 ISARRVTDGRVEF
+4635 IAARRVTDGRVEF

-4694 VVRIAARRLADG
+4694 VVRIAARRLADD

-4734 GAEIDRWLASSALAV
+4734 GFEIDRWLASSALAV
-4749 PLAGAL
+4749 SLADAL